1 MTSSIATILFTDV
14 VDSTALMQR
23 LGDERAGSVFERHHR
38 MLRDALAASGGEEL
52 QWLGDGQMAAFA
64 SPADAVRCA
73 VAMQQGAA
81 RPIDGER
88 LRVRVGLNVGEV
100 IRDAGGGYF
109 LRLLNSR
116 NGDSGEGA
124 VLGIDHLARRRIG
137 RYGLIAKS
145 PLPDDAVRH
154 RLTIAEDRRLQ
165 KQLVALWIEVE
176 FFNDSNAI
184 AGIFQRN
191 VCAVPFDRKISRR
204 NLIVEFGI
212 QSCNGQWPAQ
222 FCRTRSIDQ
231 FNGFS
236 FSVGVRGF
244 QPETFQSRA
253 MIG

>member
-1 MTSSIATILFTDV
+1 MLTRRDSDV
-14 VDSTALMQR
+14 TGSHWFFI
-23 LGDERAGSVFERHHR
+23 GAGVLLLLQF
-38 MLRDALAASGGEEL
+38 SGY
-52 QWLGDGQMAAFA
+52 
-64 SPADAVRCA
+64 SA
-73 VAMQQGAA
+73 VAVENH
-81 RPIDGER
+81 REKI
-88 LRVRVGLNVGEV
+88 LILNA
-100 IRDAGGGYF
+100 DAGGGYF

-191 VCAVPFDRKISRR
+191 VGAVPLNRKICRR
-204 NLIVEFGI
+204 NLVIELGI
-212 QSCNGQWPAQ
+212 QGCNGKWPAQ
-222 FCRTRSIDQ
+222 FCRTCRVDK
-231 FNGFS
+231 FNGLS
-236 FSVGVRGF
+236 FSVGVRSF
-244 QPETFQSRA
+244 
-253 MIG
+253 